1 MRIIARRRRQ
11 APDLA
16 PGTRAGRCLAGA
28 IGLLTLLVGAAYGGP
43 SIALPMAEQ
52 ATIQTGQPVGG
63 LALPC
68 RARSECG
75 SPIKAGLRI
84 SFTGW
89 ACTSG
94 FLARERSGM
103 DLYLV
108 TAGHCLASAGLRAS
122 WSHAGVDIGH
132 GSKLALAGASASDA
146 GAISILED
154 GPKNLMFGT
163 EPSETRTLSALRPSQ
178 SQRVGTRVCRSGGSS
193 GWTCGTVTRAD
204 EEVTIRGAL
213 IRHTWWT
220 DFPSAEGD
228 SGSPVID
235 EEGALMGIVIATTKS
250 ESLYLTVD
258 AVSAVLGVRPCL
270 DGACR

>member
-1 MRIIARRRRQ
+1 MEIGGVWPVTSTISTLAVWSDPGEKARISRASGDQTIAADWMGPTSR
-11 APDLA
+11 
-16 PGTRAGRCLAGA
+16 TRACAPTESA
-28 IGLLTLLVGAAYGGP
+28 ITMAVG
-43 SIALPMAEQ
+43 M
-52 ATIQTGQPVGG
+52 
-63 LALPC
+63 
-68 RARSECG
+68 
-75 SPIKAGLRI
+75 SPILDPIHASCAP
-84 SFTGW
+84 SFGRGT
-89 ACTSG
+89 
-94 FLARERSGM
+94 
-103 DLYLV
+103 
-108 TAGHCLASAGLRAS
+108 
-122 WSHAGVDIGH
+122 
-132 GSKLALAGASASDA
+132 KLALADASGSDA

-163 EPSETRTLSALRPSQ
+163 EPSEIRTLSALRPSQ

-204 EEVTIRGAL
+204 ENVTMRGAL